1 MLRSIAIGYS
11 DAIAQRYSETGQASE
26 MSTGETTKGFWDRLT
41 SRMAE
46 KWPDRYP
53 LAGKISQKA
62 AGQLIGKSQ
71 NTGWKWQHGTLPERK
86 HMAELALKLGVA
98 VEWLETGRGPQFV
111 PDPQDPV
118 SLEIY
123 RLVADSDE
131 LQRME
136 ALNFL
141 QYLAGKD
148 VKQAGRR

>member
-1 MLRSIAIGYS
+1 MPRSIAIGYS
-11 DAIAQRYSETGQASE
+11 LAIAQRYSETVQASE
-26 MSTGETTKGFWDRLT
+26 MNRGETTTSFWDRLT

-53 LAGKISQKA
+53 SATAVTQKA
-62 AGQLIGKSQ
+62 AGKLIGKSQ
-71 NTGWKWQHGTLPERK
+71 NAGFKWKHGILPERK
-86 HMAELALKLGVA
+86 HMAELAIELGVA
-98 VEWLETGRGPQFV
+98 VEWLETGRGPKFV
-111 PDPQDPV
+111 PDSQDPV
-118 SLEIY
+118 SMEIY

-148 VKQAGRR
+148 EKQVRRR